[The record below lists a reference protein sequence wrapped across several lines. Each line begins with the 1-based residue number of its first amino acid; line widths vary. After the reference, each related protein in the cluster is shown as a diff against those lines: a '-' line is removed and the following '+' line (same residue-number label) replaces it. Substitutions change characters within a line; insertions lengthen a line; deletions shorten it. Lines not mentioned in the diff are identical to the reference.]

1 MIFNSKSDYLDF
13 LKNSNSIFF
22 SKPTITPCHHLLLS
36 QIQSRYISDIVPA
49 AAAAAAYLHICWS
62 TLYTNIPPSFPN
74 NNIIKRMAAF
84 RGSSLSSIMDRS
96 PFSTKSI
103 GICGHL
109 LATDDLS
116 WESLLLIENEEESDL
131 KKKLHFHRTTSGWYT
146 KTQNFLPRK
155 SYYLR
160 SYLKVYTG
168 IKKKNYLK
176 KFLEVTEKK

>member
-36 QIQSRYISDIVPA
+36 QIQSRYISDIVP
-49 AAAAAAYLHICWS
+49 AAAYLHICWS

-116 WESLLLIENEEESDL
+116 WESLSLIENNKESV
-131 KKKLHFHRTTSGWYT
+131 KKKSKFFYFE
-146 KTQNFLPRK
+146 Q
-155 SYYLR
+155 
-160 SYLKVYTG
+160 KV
-168 IKKKNYLK
+168 I
-176 KFLEVTEKK
+176 